1 MHAIQ
6 KKLLALAK
14 QEDLA
19 QYGYRKLGEKIGV
32 EHPQKVKH
40 HLSKLINDGFL
51 YRTVR
56 GELKV
61 STPSDNTGKMLNIP
75 ILGEANCGQPLAYA
89 DDTIHGYLQLSP
101 RLVNAKKT
109 KDLFIVKASGDSM
122 NQANVSG
129 KSIDDGDYVVV
140 DSSVEVPANGD
151 YVVSSVEGL
160 ANIKCF
166 RKDDAAE
173 VIRLESQSTRSRPP
187 IFIHTDDIESYRIHG
202 RVVDVIKA

>member
-1 MHAIQ
+1 M
-6 KKLLALAK
+6 KLAG
-14 QEDLA
+14 QEDIG

-32 EHPQKVKH
+32 DHPQKVKH

-61 STPSDNTGKMLNIP
+61 STPENNTGKMLSIP

-101 RLVNAKKT
+101 RLVSAKKT

-129 KSIDDGDYVVV
+129 KVIDDGDYVVV
-140 DSSVEVPANGD
+140 DSSVEIPTNGD

-166 RKDDAAE
+166 RKDDAE
-173 VIRLESQSTRSRPP
+173 QVIRLESQSTRSRPP

-202 RVVDVIKA
+202 KVVDVIKA